1 MSRPINWPAEPYNG
15 YMGWAKPT
23 FGAKSE
29 KNHSPLKFRRL
40 NKAENNAEIRQQT
53 LILSWA
59 CERIRMPLMLQKAT
73 CISPVARSIAGGCH
87 GASWHFSHTSF
98 TGSPFSMTV
107 LTLAVLTHCRADMQL
122 PWHLPRGLIH
132 TLHVEILHHSQ
143 GQWKISAFAGWWNLL
158 PLRAAWLARFSKKG
172 KEKRKENVSCSIW
185 LHLGMAGQMNQA
197 LQHSYPVF
205 LPCFMLLTLARP
217 TKAEHNSP

>member
-1 MSRPINWPAEPYNG
+1 MSRPISWPAEPYNG
-15 YMGWAKPT
+15 YMGSAKPA

-29 KNHSPLKFRRL
+29 KNHSPLKFRRW
-40 NKAENNAEIRQQT
+40 NKAENNAEIRQKT

-59 CERIRMPLMLQKAT
+59 CERIRMPLMLLKAT
-73 CISPVARSIAGGCH
+73 CISPVAHSIAGGCH

-132 TLHVEILHHSQ
+132 TLRYCIIPRARERSLLLQDDEISCHRE
-143 GQWKISAFAGWWNLL
+143 LL
-158 PLRAAWLARFSKKG
+158 DSPASPRKG
-172 KEKRKENVSCSIW
+172 KRRGKKMFHTASGFIWGWQDRWTRLSSTHIQFFSYVSCSW
-185 LHLGMAGQMNQA
+185 
-197 LQHSYPVF
+197 V
-205 LPCFMLLTLARP
+205 
-217 TKAEHNSP
+217 